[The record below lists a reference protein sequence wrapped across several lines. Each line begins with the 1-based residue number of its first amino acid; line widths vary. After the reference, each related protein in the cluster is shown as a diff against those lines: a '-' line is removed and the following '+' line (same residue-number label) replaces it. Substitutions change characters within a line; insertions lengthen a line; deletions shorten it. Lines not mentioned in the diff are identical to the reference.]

1 MKEILHFLRELQ
13 RHNDRSWFTEH
24 KSEYQQMQAKFN
36 SLVENVIKEIGQY
49 DPTISGLT
57 AKDCTYRIY
66 RDVRFSDDKSPYK
79 THLGAFICPGGKK
92 SGYSGYY
99 FQIATGGDSFPDAH
113 MLAAGDY
120 CCDAQVLKLLRE
132 DIADGDGDFDRIVKS
147 TAPLFSIDTEGALKR
162 NPKGY
167 AADAPYSE
175 YLRLKSFCLVAN
187 VGDDFWLK
195 GHLAQRIAEAFRPTK
210 PFLDYINR
218 AVSFVN
224 EEI

>member
-120 CCDAQVLKLLRE
+120 CCDAHVLKLLRE

-167 AADAPYSE
+167 AEDAPYSE

-195 GHLAQRIAEAFRPTK
+195 DHLAQRIAEAFRPTK

>member
-99 FQIATGGDSFPDAH
+99 FQIATGGDSFPDVH

-120 CCDAQVLKLLRE
+120 CCDVQVLKLLRE

-187 VGDDFWLK
+187 VDDDFWLK